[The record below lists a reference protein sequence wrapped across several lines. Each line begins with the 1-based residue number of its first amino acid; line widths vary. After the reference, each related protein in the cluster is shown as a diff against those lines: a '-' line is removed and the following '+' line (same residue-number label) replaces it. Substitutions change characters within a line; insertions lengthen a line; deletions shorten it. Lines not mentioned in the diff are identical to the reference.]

1 MPAKNIILS
10 VCITLV
16 ALLAVAC
23 NNNTGKENPETVA
36 RFIWLNGK
44 WVMKEGDGTVTEQ
57 WKQVNDSLM
66 EGSSDFIKG
75 DSVIPFEKIRMFR
88 RGIDFYYE
96 AKAAGQNNEQPVE
109 FKLSSFS
116 DSGFVAENPQ
126 HDFPKR
132 ITYRLVKKD
141 SIHAVVDG
149 GPSMPDKKSDF
160 IIQRRINGIWPTA
173 KNWQT

>member
-1 MPAKNIILS
+1 MQKICIAILFYLPVFIS
-10 VCITLV
+10 CRQ
-16 ALLAVAC
+16 
-23 NNNTGKENPETVA
+23 KEEKTIHTFN
-36 RFIWLNGK
+36 WLNGS
-44 WVMKEGDGTVTEQ
+44 WAMQGGDGTVTEQ

-88 RGIDFYYE
+88 RGSDYFYE
-96 AKAAGQNNEQPVE
+96 ARAAGQNNEQPVE

-132 ITYRLVKKD
+132 ITYRMVKKD
-141 SIHAVVDG
+141 SIHAFVDG
-149 GPSMPDKKSDF
+149 GPVMPDKRSDF
-160 IIQRRINGIWPTA
+160 YYSKI
-173 KNWQT
+173 K

>member
-1 MPAKNIILS
+1 MRKELYIILF
-10 VCITLV
+10 
-16 ALLAVAC
+16 APLLLTSC
-23 NNNTGKENPETVA
+23 GENKKDKQETVG
-36 RFIWLNGK
+36 RFGWLNGS
-44 WVMKEGDGTVTEQ
+44 WAMKESDGTVTEQ

-88 RGIDFYYE
+88 RGNEFYYE
-96 AKAAGQNNEQPVE
+96 AKAAGQNNEKPVE

-132 ITYRLVKKD
+132 ITYRLVNKD
-141 SIHAVVDG
+141 SIHAFVDG
-149 GPSMPDKKSDF
+149 GPAMPDKRSDF
-160 IIQRRINGIWPTA
+160 YYSK
-173 KNWQT
+173 KN